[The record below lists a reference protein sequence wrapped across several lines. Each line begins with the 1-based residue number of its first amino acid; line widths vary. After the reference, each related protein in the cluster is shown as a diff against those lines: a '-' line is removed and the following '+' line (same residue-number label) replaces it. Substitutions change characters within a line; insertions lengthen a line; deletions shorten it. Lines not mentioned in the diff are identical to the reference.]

1 MTLLK
6 AQFTDADFLD
16 GILRENTD
24 GNYEINFKVKVK
36 DSAATLND
44 ILVPIPFSQKLDLNL
59 V

>member
-24 GNYEINFKVKVK
+24 GNYKINFKVK

-44 ILVPIPFSQKLDLNL
+44 ILVPIPFSQKPDLNL